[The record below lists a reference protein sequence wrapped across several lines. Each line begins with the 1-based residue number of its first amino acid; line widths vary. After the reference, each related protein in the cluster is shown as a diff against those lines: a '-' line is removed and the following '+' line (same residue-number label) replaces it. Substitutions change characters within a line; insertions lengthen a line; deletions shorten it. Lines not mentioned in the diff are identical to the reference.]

1 MKTYAVETAGLTK
14 RFRSIP
20 AVDAIDLKIP
30 QGEIFGLVGENDER
44 KSTLMKLLA
53 GMMQPSEGSFR
64 LFGKE
69 GKEDAF
75 LYHRVG
81 ALIEQPG
88 LIPSLT
94 AMENM
99 KTKALAMG
107 LHDERE
113 LQRLLALCDIDKS
126 GRKKVRAF
134 SLGMKQRLGIALT
147 LINDPDLLIL
157 DEPTNGIDPRGFEA
171 IRSLLLRLNREEGK
185 TIIISS
191 HILEELSKIA
201 TSYGFMRKGRIIE
214 QLSSQ
219 ELEEKSQEYLLL
231 RTPDAAGAAVLL
243 EERFAVRSYRIV
255 SASELQINER
265 IDSAALIAA
274 LVKADIPVWEC
285 TLHHQSLEQYFFA
298 KNGGERDVESA
309 AQ

>member
-20 AVDAIDLKIP
+20 AVEAIDLKIP
-30 QGEIFGLVGENDER
+30 QGEIFGLVGENGAG

-99 KTKALAMG
+99 KTKALAMVSTMT
-107 LHDERE
+107 E
-113 LQRLLALCDIDKS
+113 LQRLLRCVTSIRA
-126 GRKKVRAF
+126 GERRMRAF
-134 SLGMKQRLGIALT
+134 S
-147 LINDPDLLIL
+147 
-157 DEPTNGIDPRGFEA
+157 
-171 IRSLLLRLNREEGK
+171 
-185 TIIISS
+185 
-191 HILEELSKIA
+191 
-201 TSYGFMRKGRIIE
+201 
-214 QLSSQ
+214 
-219 ELEEKSQEYLLL
+219 
-231 RTPDAAGAAVLL
+231 
-243 EERFAVRSYRIV
+243 
-255 SASELQINER
+255 
-265 IDSAALIAA
+265 
-274 LVKADIPVWEC
+274 WE
-285 TLHHQSLEQYFFA
+285 
-298 KNGGERDVESA
+298 
-309 AQ
+309 

>member
-30 QGEIFGLVGENDER
+30 QGEIFGLVGENGAG

-113 LQRLLALCDIDKS
+113 LQRLLALCDIDK
-126 GRKKVRAF
+126 
-134 SLGMKQRLGIALT
+134 
-147 LINDPDLLIL
+147 
-157 DEPTNGIDPRGFEA
+157 
-171 IRSLLLRLNREEGK
+171 
-185 TIIISS
+185 
-191 HILEELSKIA
+191 
-201 TSYGFMRKGRIIE
+201 
-214 QLSSQ
+214 
-219 ELEEKSQEYLLL
+219 
-231 RTPDAAGAAVLL
+231 
-243 EERFAVRSYRIV
+243 
-255 SASELQINER
+255 
-265 IDSAALIAA
+265 
-274 LVKADIPVWEC
+274 
-285 TLHHQSLEQYFFA
+285 
-298 KNGGERDVESA
+298 GERRCGHFRWE
-309 AQ
+309 

>member
-30 QGEIFGLVGENDER
+30 QGEIFGLVGENGAG

-69 GKEDAF
+69 GKEDVF

-113 LQRLLALCDIDKS
+113 LQRLLALCDIDPS

-201 TSYGFMRKGRIIE
+201 TSYGFMR
-214 QLSSQ
+214 
-219 ELEEKSQEYLLL
+219 
-231 RTPDAAGAAVLL
+231 
-243 EERFAVRSYRIV
+243 
-255 SASELQINER
+255 
-265 IDSAALIAA
+265 
-274 LVKADIPVWEC
+274 
-285 TLHHQSLEQYFFA
+285 
-298 KNGGERDVESA
+298 
-309 AQ
+309 

>member
-30 QGEIFGLVGENDER
+30 QGEIFGLVGENGAG

-191 HILEELSKIA
+191 HILEE
-201 TSYGFMRKGRIIE
+201 
-214 QLSSQ
+214 
-219 ELEEKSQEYLLL
+219 
-231 RTPDAAGAAVLL
+231 
-243 EERFAVRSYRIV
+243 RFAVRSYRIV

-298 KNGGERDVESA
+298 KNGGERGVESA